1 MSRQMSAPTV
11 CWLMIL
17 IDESLVSKT
26 CVWLLK
32 VYQCLWTPSKQVA
45 RQESALGSKMK
56 MTSRPAIY
64 PLEVLCSNDNTF
76 LIASYH
82 L

>member
-1 MSRQMSAPTV
+1 
-11 CWLMIL
+11 
-17 IDESLVSKT
+17 
-26 CVWLLK
+26 